1 MYDTSL
7 TRQALPS
14 KRYCYLLGVAL
25 SVFISNNGFIIEN
38 ILRTDILRTDSSKE
52 WSKLIDKES
61 GRLKADIAETISAV
75 AGNDIYTLF
84 EEIVGMRNRIIH
96 GFRITA
102 ASGEQII
109 ATKERNGNQYYI
121 DELYLTRFI
130 RLNERLSSMLH
141 DYRGF

>member
-38 ILRTDILRTDSSKE
+38 ILRTDSSKE

-61 GRLKADIAETISAV
+61 GRLKADIAKTISAV

>member
-1 MYDTSL
+1 MEGIKLYDTSL

-38 ILRTDILRTDSSKE
+38 ILTDSSKE

>member
-1 MYDTSL
+1 MEGIKLYDTSL

-38 ILRTDILRTDSSKE
+38 ILRTD
-52 WSKLIDKES
+52 
-61 GRLKADIAETISAV
+61 
-75 AGNDIYTLF
+75 NDIYTLF